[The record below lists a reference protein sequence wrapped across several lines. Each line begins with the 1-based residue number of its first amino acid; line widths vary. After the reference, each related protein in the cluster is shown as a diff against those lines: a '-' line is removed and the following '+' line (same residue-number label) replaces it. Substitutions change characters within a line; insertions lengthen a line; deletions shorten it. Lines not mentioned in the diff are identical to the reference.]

1 MINYVGVG
9 FIWYTIHFIIS
20 KLSRGDRTIYG
31 EYNSLIHSSTT
42 TILSYHQ
49 YSNLTSIDYKQ
60 PIPNTEVQN
69 VILFSSFMF
78 YIVDLL
84 KVCIPNR
91 LWMYIIHHLSSMSMI
106 GYFITINKYSNIC
119 MNVLFFAESSV
130 PLYILYKYLIK
141 YHEENHLVNSILYVI
156 YSFIFTITRIFYMG
170 DILCMYLLFS
180 NQNKFIVFIPGTII
194 YGGSLMWS
202 CSMCKKIKKD
212 IHEYKN
218 EYKDIEL

>member
-20 KLSRGDRTIYG
+20 KLSKGDRTIYG
-31 EYNSLIHSSTT
+31 EYNSLIHSTT
-42 TILSYHQ
+42 ATILSYHQ

-60 PIPNTEVQN
+60 PIPNTECQN
-69 VILFSSFMF
+69 LILFSSFMF

-106 GYFITINKYSNIC
+106 GYFIIINKFSNIS

-130 PLYILYKYLIK
+130 PLYILYKYLTK
-141 YHEENHLVNSILYVI
+141 YYEEYKCMNSCLYII
-156 YSFIFTITRIFYMG
+156 YSIVFTLTRVFYMG

-180 NQNKFIVFIPGTII
+180 KQNKIIVFIPGIII
-194 YGGSLMWS
+194 YGGSFMWS
-202 CSMCKKIKKD
+202 CNMCKNIKNNLRDLKRES
-212 IHEYKN
+212 IK
-218 EYKDIEL
+218 